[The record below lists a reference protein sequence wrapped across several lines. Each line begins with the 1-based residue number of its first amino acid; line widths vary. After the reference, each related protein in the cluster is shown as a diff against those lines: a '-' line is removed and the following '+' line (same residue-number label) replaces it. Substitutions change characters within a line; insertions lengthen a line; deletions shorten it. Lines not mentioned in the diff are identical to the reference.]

1 MLYQIAVLIHLV
13 AVVTWLGGSLF
24 LAMVVVPLI
33 RRQMASPAEGA
44 RLLGEVARRFRPVAW
59 ASIVLM
65 VASGAFIATDH
76 WDVSPADFFR
86 GSGWFIRVLQ
96 AKVAIV
102 VLVIVL
108 SFVHDF
114 VLGPRVTRHLEELTA
129 HGQRPSGVSKAR
141 RALIWTARANVLL
154 ILAVVALA
162 VTLTR
167 GSPF

>member
-1 MLYQIAVLIHLV
+1 MLYQIAVLIHIV
-13 AVVTWLGGSLF
+13 AAVIWLGGSLF
-24 LAMVVVPLI
+24 LAMVMVPLS
-33 RRQMASPAEGA
+33 RRQMAVPAGGA
-44 RLLGEVARRFRPVAW
+44 RLLGEVGRRFRPVAW

-65 VASGAFIATDH
+65 VASGAFVATDH
-76 WDVSPADFFR
+76 WSITPADFFS

-102 VLVIVL
+102 GLVIVL

-114 VLGPRVTRHLEELTA
+114 VLGPRVTRQLEELTA
-129 HGQRPSGVSKAR
+129 QGQRPSGTPMAR
-141 RALIWTARANVLL
+141 RVLIWMARANVLL
-154 ILAVVALA
+154 ILVVVALA

>member
-33 RRQMASPAEGA
+33 RRQMASPAGGA
-44 RLLGEVARRFRPVAW
+44 RLLGEVGRRFRPVAW
-59 ASIVLM
+59 ASIVLT
-65 VASGAFIATDH
+65 VASGAFVATDH
-76 WDVSPADFFR
+76 WSVSPADVFS

-114 VLGPRVTRHLEELTA
+114 VLGPWVTRHLEELTTQ
-129 HGQRPSGVSKAR
+129 GQGPTGVPMAR
-141 RALIWTARANVLL
+141 RALIWMARANVVL
-154 ILAVVALA
+154 ILVVVALA